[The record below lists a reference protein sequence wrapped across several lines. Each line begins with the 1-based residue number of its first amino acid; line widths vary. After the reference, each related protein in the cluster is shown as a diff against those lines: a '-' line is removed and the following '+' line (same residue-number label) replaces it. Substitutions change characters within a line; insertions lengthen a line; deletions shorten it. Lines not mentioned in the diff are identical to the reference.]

1 MELSGFNM
9 PPLPTTLRDFI
20 PLMIASLWPFTI
32 LFLVLWFQKE
42 IKTRIKSM
50 TRAQFLNNVFEFD
63 PNGIDDR
70 ERNILTSVEVKQT
83 STPSTAKWENVA
95 DLFWLGNDLEWT
107 VQTLLRG
114 APKERIFHGLRQCDH
129 HSSQLGLADSAPGK
143 QVAELKS
150 QVDSLPEAALDR
162 QWRNDFVEKM
172 YLVIKGFHSLVRQSQ
187 PNFRPGP
194 ER

>member
-1 MELSGFNM
+1 
-9 PPLPTTLRDFI
+9 
-20 PLMIASLWPFTI
+20 
-32 LFLVLWFQKE
+32 
-42 IKTRIKSM
+42 
-50 TRAQFLNNVFEFD
+50 
-63 PNGIDDR
+63 
-70 ERNILTSVEVKQT
+70 
-83 STPSTAKWENVA
+83 
-95 DLFWLGNDLEWT
+95 
-107 VQTLLRG
+107 LLRG

-143 QVAELKS
+143 QVSALKS

-187 PNFRPGP
+187 PNFRPSP